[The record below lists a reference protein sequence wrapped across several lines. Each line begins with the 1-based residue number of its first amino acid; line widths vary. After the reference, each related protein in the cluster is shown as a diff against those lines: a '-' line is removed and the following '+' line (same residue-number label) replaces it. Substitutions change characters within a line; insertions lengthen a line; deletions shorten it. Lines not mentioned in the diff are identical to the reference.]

1 MLIYKSV
8 VVFKT
13 KKMLTRNRLSIQ
25 KAKNGHVK
33 MGLFLG
39 ETNNKNINGIFN
51 DTAFELF
58 YINGIFNDTAL
69 ESASLTRFALKAK

>member
-1 MLIYKSV
+1 
-8 VVFKT
+8 
-13 KKMLTRNRLSIQ
+13 
-25 KAKNGHVK
+25 

-39 ETNNKNINGIFN
+39 ETINKNINGIFN
-51 DTAFELF
+51 GTAFELF

>member
-1 MLIYKSV
+1 
-8 VVFKT
+8 
-13 KKMLTRNRLSIQ
+13 
-25 KAKNGHVK
+25 

-39 ETNNKNINGIFN
+39 ETINKNINGIFN

-69 ESASLTRFALKAK
+69 ELLDINGIFNDTALESASLTRFALKAKWTDKL